1 MHTPTRLSVFS
12 VLSLIASLLVGGCQG
27 ADQSTSPKTAPSTT
41 AGARPAP
48 AVTAPQ
54 PPGSVVPAPGAL
66 EAVVAGGTG
75 FGVGTG
81 MMSTRVLYVFFD
93 PQCPHCGRLWE
104 TTKPLLGQIRVV
116 WMPVAFMSVKSA
128 PQGAAIMSAEN
139 PATAMDAHETLL
151 SQNRGGMEAPAN
163 ANPALLAKIKTNTAL
178 WQTLK
183 GESVPFI
190 VFKDPASGQSSTIT
204 GELGTDQLRNVMG
217 LQPAGAGPAAK

>member
-1 MHTPTRLSVFS
+1 
-12 VLSLIASLLVGGCQG
+12 
-27 ADQSTSPKTAPSTT
+27 
-41 AGARPAP
+41 
-48 AVTAPQ
+48 
-54 PPGSVVPAPGAL
+54 
-66 EAVVAGGTG
+66 VVAGGTG

-139 PATAMDAHETLL
+139 PATAMDAHEALL

-163 ANPALLAKIKTNTAL
+163 ADPALLAKIKTNTAL

-217 LQPAGAGPAAK
+217 LQLAGAGPAAK